1 MRSAFWRGVM
11 LLKELDSDAGS
22 MAASSGPSRDTEG
35 FSGAP
40 KNVSLLEPAIGKLRD
55 KVACRVILY
64 ALANALQDP
73 PKGASPKWVSMVS
86 VTFHLGL
93 VMLHKHLIRTIIGT
107 VFVHIS
113 YFPHARCVV
122 SCVMSCVGH
131 VLCCAL
137 LRCSTVF

>member
-1 MRSAFWRGVM
+1 MCSAFWRGVM

-64 ALANALQDP
+64 ALANAMQDP
-73 PKGASPKWVSMVS
+73 PKGASPKWVSM
-86 VTFHLGL
+86 
-93 VMLHKHLIRTIIGT
+93 
-107 VFVHIS
+107 
-113 YFPHARCVV
+113 ARDKSPMASKPPVEKENENGGPF
-122 SCVMSCVGH
+122 SLFG
-131 VLCCAL
+131 
-137 LRCSTVF
+137 R

>member
-35 FSGAP
+35 FGGAP

-64 ALANALQDP
+64 ALANAMQDL
-73 PKGASPKWVSMVS
+73 PKGASPKWVSMARDKAQWLQNHQLKRKMRMEDL
-86 VTFHLGL
+86 FHYLEDE
-93 VMLHKHLIRTIIGT
+93 VARVKSLIGENEEQ
-107 VFVHIS
+107 
-113 YFPHARCVV
+113 
-122 SCVMSCVGH
+122 
-131 VLCCAL
+131 
-137 LRCSTVF
+137 